1 MIRSKTVENLKLSLL
16 ESWNDSNPKEKL
28 DKDLIDLIDAHLNM
42 AYTSGVDE
50 LSFKLLPVL
59 DKKKN
64 SQISKYY
71 IRSLIMN
78 FES

>member
-1 MIRSKTVENLKLSLL
+1 MTRPKAVENLKLSLL
-16 ESWNDSNPKEKL
+16 EVWNDNNPESKL
-28 DKDLIDLIDAHLNM
+28 NSDLIDLIEAHLNM

-59 DKKKN
+59 DKQDN